1 MINLFVEFLCLSV
14 FISALTLGLRI
25 ISGKGMVLYPIRRWL
40 FSFGEKKQQN
50 IHSEIDRKQMLIKK
64 VQSQKYT
71 EDANIFVKSLR
82 SEIENLEWQSFLVDA
97 WHKPLLTCA
106 PCMCSFYG
114 ILTTVYFYFLIGF
127 SVVYVA
133 PFSIFFSV
141 FINYFLWNNYKL

>member
-1 MINLFVEFLCLSV
+1 
-14 FISALTLGLRI
+14 
-25 ISGKGMVLYPIRRWL
+25 MVLFFWR
-40 FSFGEKKQQN
+40 KKATNHTQRNRAQAN
-50 IHSEIDRKQMLIKK
+50 AYK
-64 VQSQKYT
+64 KYT